1 MVAMKKYAGLLSI
14 LLGTG
19 LLYGTAPGFAQFS
32 WQQSNPVTSPLEIYA
47 EFDKFR
53 VNPGAAVTL
62 IIRGFLQP
70 AWHIYSIQRISDEA
84 PNPTTVTYPDLK
96 FEIIGPL
103 KESPPEMVDDRALDL
118 RLAVHKE
125 EFVFQQQFKIS
136 PLAEAGSFVFEGTL
150 HYQLCDDHIC
160 TPRQH
165 RLFSTPLTIEKK

>member
-1 MVAMKKYAGLLSI
+1 MRKYTGLFSIVAMIWLFCG
-14 LLGTG
+14 GFT
-19 LLYGTAPGFAQFS
+19 GFAQYS

-47 EFDKFR
+47 EFDKSR
-53 VNPGAAVTL
+53 VNPGTAVTL

-70 AWHIYSIQRISDEA
+70 AWHIYSIQRFSDEA
-84 PNPTTVTYPDLK
+84 PKPTTVTYPGLR

-103 KESPPEMVDDRALDL
+103 KESPPEIVDDRALDL

-136 PLAEAGSFVFEGTL
+136 PLAEAGSFVFEGAL

-165 RLFSTPLTIEKK
+165 RLFSTPLTIEKQ